1 MSDRSV
7 PTHSVAKFRPAD
19 HQKGTVVTV
28 KSLSKKVAQAEAS
41 QTLAL
46 TALAKKLKS
55 EGIDVVSLTA
65 GEPDFPTPRHIKDA
79 AIKAI
84 EENFTKYTIN
94 AGIPELRTA
103 IVDKLKRE
111 NNILVDASQIL
122 VSNGAK
128 HSIYNALQAI
138 CNKGDEVLVPAPY
151 WVSYP
156 EMVKLVDAVPV
167 IMKTTEKTDF
177 KITPAQLKK
186 AITKKTK
193 ALILCSPSNPTGSV
207 YTPDELQA
215 IGKVIEATGIFVISD
230 EIYEKVIYD
239 GAVHFSL
246 GSISAIKDQ
255 VITVNGVSKAYSMTG
270 WRIGYLAGAK
280 AVVDAAE
287 KVQSQVTSGPNS
299 IAQKAALAA
308 IAGSDDEVNKMTA
321 EFKRRRD
328 YFLAALTAIPGITS
342 TKPGGAFYLF
352 PNVSTFYGKKYNG
365 TTIKNCDDLAQFL
378 IKEAQV
384 VTVPGSG
391 FGAKNNI
398 RLSYACSM
406 EELEKASARMKT
418 ALAKLK

>member
-1 MSDRSV
+1 M
-7 PTHSVAKFRPAD
+7 
-19 HQKGTVVTV
+19 

-46 TALAKKLKS
+46 TALAKKLKA
-55 EGIDVVSLTA
+55 EGMDVVSLTA

-84 EENFTKYTIN
+84 EDNFTKYTVN
-94 AGIPELRTA
+94 SGIPELRAA
-103 IVDKLKRE
+103 IAEKLKRD
-111 NNILVDASQIL
+111 NNVIVEPSQVL

-138 CNKGDEVLVPAPY
+138 CNKGDEVIVPAPY

-167 IMKTTEKTDF
+167 IVKATEKTDF
-177 KITPAQLKK
+177 KISAAQLKK
-186 AITKKTK
+186 SITKKTK
-193 ALILCSPSNPTGSV
+193 ALILNSPSNPTGAV
-207 YTPDELQA
+207 YSQQELEA
-215 IGKVIEATGIFVISD
+215 IAEVVKKTGIFVIAD

-239 GAVHFSL
+239 DMKHFSL
-246 GSISAIKDQ
+246 GSIPEIKDLI
-255 VITVNGVSKAYSMTG
+255 ITVNGVSKAYSMTG
-270 WRIGYLAGAK
+270 WRIGFLAAAK
-280 AVVDAAE
+280 PIVEAAD
-287 KVQSQVTSGPNS
+287 KVQSQITSGPNS

-308 IAGSDDEVNKMTA
+308 FTGSDDEVWKMTA
-321 EFKRRRD
+321 EFKKRRD
-328 YFLAALTAIPGITS
+328 YIYTEMAAIQGVTTTNP
-342 TKPGGAFYLF
+342 KGAFYLF
-352 PNVSTFYGKKYNG
+352 PNVGEFIGRSYNG
-365 TTIKNCDDLAQFL
+365 TKIKNADDIAQFL

-406 EELEKASARMKT
+406 QELEKAVLRMR
-418 ALAKLK
+418 AAFAKLK

>member
-1 MSDRSV
+1 M
-7 PTHSVAKFRPAD
+7 
-19 HQKGTVVTV
+19 

-46 TALAKKLKS
+46 TALAKKLKAD
-55 EGIDVVSLTA
+55 GIDVVSLTA

-79 AIKAI
+79 AIRAI
-84 EENFTKYTIN
+84 EENFTKYTVN

-103 IVDKLKRE
+103 IVQKLKRD
-111 NNILVDASQIL
+111 NGVSVNASQIL

-128 HSIYNALQAI
+128 HSIFNALQAI
-138 CNKGDEVLVPAPY
+138 CNKGDEVIIPAPY

-156 EMVKLVDAVPV
+156 EMVKLVDGVPV
-167 IMKTTEKTDF
+167 ILKTTEKTDF
-177 KITPAQLKK
+177 KITAAQLKK

-207 YTPDELQA
+207 YTPDELKA
-215 IGKVIEATGIFVISD
+215 IAAVVEKSGIYVIAD

-239 GAVHFSL
+239 GAEHFSL
-246 GSISAIKDQ
+246 GSIDAIKDL
-255 VITVNGVSKAYSMTG
+255 VITVNGVSKAYAMTG
-270 WRIGYLAGAK
+270 WRIGFLAATQS
-280 AVVDAAE
+280 VVDAAE

-299 IAQKAALAA
+299 IAQKAAHAA
-308 IAGSDDEVNKMTA
+308 FAGNDDEVKKMVT

-328 YFLAALTAIPGITS
+328 YIHGALTAIPGITS
-342 TKPGGAFYLF
+342 TLPGGAFYLF
-352 PNVSTFYGKKYNG
+352 PNVKAFYGKKYNG
-365 TTIKNCDDLAQFL
+365 VTVKNSDDMAQFL

-391 FGAKNNI
+391 FGAPNNI

-406 EELEKASARMKT
+406 EELQKAAQRMKD
-418 ALAKLK
+418 ALGKLK

>member
-1 MSDRSV
+1 M
-7 PTHSVAKFRPAD
+7 F
-19 HQKGTVVTV
+19 TV

-46 TALAKKLKS
+46 TALAKKLKA
-55 EGIDVVSLTA
+55 EGVDVISLTA

-94 AGIPELRTA
+94 SGILELRTA
-103 IVDKLKRE
+103 IAHKLQRDNGIE
-111 NNILVDASQIL
+111 VEPTHIL

-128 HSIYNALQAI
+128 HSIFNALQAI
-138 CNKGDEVLVPAPY
+138 CNKGDEVIIPAPY

-167 IMKTTEKTDF
+167 ILKSSEKTDF
-177 KITPAQLKK
+177 KITATQLKK

-207 YTPDELQA
+207 YSPEELREIA
-215 IGKVIEATGIFVISD
+215 HVVEKTGIFVIAD

-239 GAVHFSL
+239 GVRHFSL
-246 GSISAIKDQ
+246 GSIPEIKEHI
-255 VITVNGVSKAYSMTG
+255 ITVNGVSKAYSMTG
-270 WRIGYLAGAK
+270 WRIGFLAASK
-280 AVVDAAE
+280 EVVEAAE
-287 KVQSQVTSGPNS
+287 KVQSQATSGPNS
-299 IAQKAALAA
+299 IAQKAAYAA
-308 IAGSDDEVNKMTA
+308 FSGSDDEVHKMTA

-328 YFLAALTAIPGITS
+328 YIFTELTAIPGVSS
-342 TKPGGAFYLF
+342 TNPKGAFYLF
-352 PNVSTFYGKKYNG
+352 PNVSEFFGTSFNG
-365 TTIKNCDDLAQFL
+365 FKIKNCDDVAQFL
-378 IKEAQV
+378 IQEAKV

-391 FGAKNNI
+391 FGAKDNI

-406 EELEKASARMKT
+406 QELEKAVSRMRE
-418 ALAKLK
+418 AFSKLK

>member
-1 MSDRSV
+1 M
-7 PTHSVAKFRPAD
+7 
-19 HQKGTVVTV
+19 
-28 KSLSKKVAQAEAS
+28 KSLSTKVAQAEAS

-46 TALAKKLKS
+46 TALAKKMKA
-55 EGIDVVSLTA
+55 EGIDVISLTA

-103 IVDKLKRE
+103 IAHKLKRD
-111 NNILVDASQIL
+111 NNIDVEPSQIL
-122 VSNGAK
+122 ISNGAK

-138 CNKGDEVLVPAPY
+138 CNKGDEVIIPAPY

-167 IMKTTEKTDF
+167 IVRTTEKTDF
-177 KITPAQLKK
+177 KMSSRQLKK

-207 YTPDELQA
+207 YSPEELQA
-215 IGKVIEATGIFVISD
+215 IGEVVEQTGIYVIAD

-239 GAVHFSL
+239 GMKHFSL
-246 GSISAIKDQ
+246 ASIPEIKNQ
-255 VITVNGVSKAYSMTG
+255 IITVNGVSKAYAMTG
-270 WRIGYLAGAK
+270 WRIGFLAAAK
-280 AVVDAAE
+280 EVVEAAE
-287 KVQSQVTSGPNS
+287 KVQSQITSAPNS
-299 IAQKAALAA
+299 IAQKAAYAA
-308 IAGSDDEVNKMTA
+308 FAGSDDEVHKMTD
-321 EFKRRRD
+321 EFKHRRD
-328 YFLAALTAIPGITS
+328 YLYSEMITIPGIAAI
-342 TKPGGAFYLF
+342 KPRGAFYLF
-352 PNVSTFYGKKYNG
+352 PNVSDFFGTSYNG
-365 TTIKNCDDLAQFL
+365 RKIKNCDDVAHFL
-378 IKEAQV
+378 IAEAKV

-406 EELEKASARMKT
+406 QELEKAVARMRE
-418 ALAKLK
+418 AFSKLQ

>member
-1 MSDRSV
+1 M
-7 PTHSVAKFRPAD
+7 
-19 HQKGTVVTV
+19 

-84 EENFTKYTIN
+84 EENFTKYTIT
-94 AGIPELRTA
+94 AGIPELRSA
-103 IVDKLKRE
+103 IVEKLKRD
-111 NNILVDASQIL
+111 NNIHVDASQIL

-128 HSIYNALQAI
+128 HSIFNALQAI
-138 CNKGDEVLVPAPY
+138 CNKGDEVIIPAPY

-156 EMVKLVDAVPV
+156 EMVKLVDGVPV
-167 IMKTTEKTDF
+167 MLKTTEKTEF
-177 KITPAQLKK
+177 KISAAQLKK

-207 YTPDELQA
+207 YTPEELQA
-215 IGKVIEATGIFVISD
+215 IAKVVEQTGIFVIAD
-230 EIYEKVIYD
+230 EIYERVIYD
-239 GAVHFSL
+239 GAQHFSL
-246 GSISAIKDQ
+246 GSIPEIKEQ

-270 WRIGYLAGAK
+270 WRIGFLAANK
-280 AVVDAAE
+280 SVVDAAE

-299 IAQKAALAA
+299 IAQKAAYAA
-308 IAGSDDEVNKMTA
+308 FAGNDDEVIKMTA

-328 YFLAALTAIPGITS
+328 YFHPALAAISGITV
-342 TKPGGAFYLF
+342 TKPTGAFYLF
-352 PNVSTFYGKKYNG
+352 PNMSSFYGKSYNG
-365 TTIKNCDDLAQFL
+365 VTVKNSDDMAQFL

-391 FGAKNNI
+391 FGANNNI

-406 EELEKASARMKT
+406 QDLEKAASRMKD

>member
-1 MSDRSV
+1 MFS
-7 PTHSVAKFRPAD
+7 HE
-19 HQKGTVVTV
+19 KGNVVTV

-103 IVDKLKRE
+103 IVEKLKRD
-111 NNILVDASQIL
+111 NNVAVNASQVL

-128 HSIYNALQAI
+128 HSIFNALQAI
-138 CNKGDEVLVPAPY
+138 CNRNDEVIIPAPY

-156 EMVKLVDAVPV
+156 EMVKLVDGVPV
-167 IMKTTEKTDF
+167 ILKTTEKTDF
-177 KITPAQLKK
+177 KISAAQLKK

-207 YTPDELQA
+207 YTPDELKA
-215 IGKVIEATGIFVISD
+215 IGKVIQSSGIYVIAD

-246 GSISAIKDQ
+246 GSIPEIKDQ

-270 WRIGYLAGAK
+270 WRIGFLAA
-280 AVVDAAE
+280 AQSVVDAAE

-299 IAQKAALAA
+299 IAQKAATAA
-308 IAGSDDEVNKMTA
+308 FAGSDDEVMKMTA

-328 YFLAALTAIPGITS
+328 YIHAALTAIPGVTS
-342 TKPGGAFYLF
+342 TMPGGAFYLF
-352 PNVSTFYGKKYNG
+352 PNVRSFYGKSYNG
-365 TTIKNCDDLAQFL
+365 FKVKNSDDMAQFL

-391 FGAKNNI
+391 FGANNNI

-406 EELEKASARMKT
+406 QELEKAASRMKE

>member
-1 MSDRSV
+1 MPVLPIFERNCW
-7 PTHSVAKFRPAD
+7 P
-19 HQKGTVVTV
+19 V

-84 EENFTKYTIN
+84 EENFSKYTIN
-94 AGIPELRTA
+94 AGIQELRSA
-103 IVDKLKRE
+103 IAAKLKKD
-111 NNILVDASQIL
+111 NNVIVDASQVL

-128 HSIYNALQAI
+128 HSIFNALQAI
-138 CNKGDEVLVPAPY
+138 CNKNDEVIIPAPY

-167 IMKTTEKTDF
+167 ILKTTEKTEF
-177 KITPAQLKK
+177 KITAAQLKK

-207 YTPDELQA
+207 YSPDELKA
-215 IGKVIEATGIFVISD
+215 IAKVIEKSGIYIIAD

-246 GSISAIKDQ
+246 GSLPEIKDQ

-270 WRIGYLAGAK
+270 WRIGFLAAAK
-280 AVVDAAE
+280 SVVDAAE

-299 IAQKAALAA
+299 MAQKAAYAA
-308 IAGSDDEVNKMTA
+308 FAGNDDEVIKMTA

-328 YFLAALTAIPGITS
+328 YIYSALTAIPGVTS
-342 TKPGGAFYLF
+342 TKPTGAFYLF
-352 PNVSTFYGKKYNG
+352 PNVSSFYGKSFNG
-365 TTIKNCDDLAQFL
+365 FKVKNSDDMAQYL
-378 IKEAQV
+378 INEAKV

-391 FGAKNNI
+391 FGANNNI

-406 EELEKASARMKT
+406 EELEKAASRMKE
-418 ALAKLK
+418 ALGKLK

>member
-1 MSDRSV
+1 M
-7 PTHSVAKFRPAD
+7 
-19 HQKGTVVTV
+19 

-46 TALAKKLKS
+46 TALAKKLKAD
-55 EGIDVVSLTA
+55 GIDVVSLTA

-79 AIKAI
+79 AIRAI
-84 EENFTKYTIN
+84 EENFTKYTVN

-103 IVDKLKRE
+103 IVEKLKRD
-111 NNILVDASQIL
+111 NGVSVNASQIL

-128 HSIYNALQAI
+128 HSIFNALQAI
-138 CNKGDEVLVPAPY
+138 CNKGDEVIIPAPY

-156 EMVKLVDAVPV
+156 EMVKLVDGVPV
-167 IMKTTEKTDF
+167 ILKTTEKTDF
-177 KITPAQLKK
+177 KITAAQLKK

-207 YTPDELQA
+207 YTPDELKA
-215 IGKVIEATGIFVISD
+215 IAAVVEKSGIYVIAD

-239 GAVHFSL
+239 GAEHFSL
-246 GSISAIKDQ
+246 GSIDAIKDL
-255 VITVNGVSKAYSMTG
+255 VITVNGVSKAYAMTG
-270 WRIGYLAGAK
+270 WRIGFLAATQS
-280 AVVDAAE
+280 VVDAAE

-299 IAQKAALAA
+299 IAQKAAHAA
-308 IAGSDDEVNKMTA
+308 FAGNDDEVKKMVT

-328 YFLAALTAIPGITS
+328 YIHGALTAIPGITS
-342 TKPGGAFYLF
+342 TLPGGAFYLF
-352 PNVSTFYGKKYNG
+352 PNVKAFYGKKYNG
-365 TTIKNCDDLAQFL
+365 VTVKNSDDMAQFL

-391 FGAKNNI
+391 FGAPNNI

-406 EELEKASARMKT
+406 EELQKAAQRMKD
-418 ALAKLK
+418 ALGKLK

>member
-1 MSDRSV
+1 M
-7 PTHSVAKFRPAD
+7 
-19 HQKGTVVTV
+19 

-94 AGIPELRTA
+94 SGIPELRST
-103 IVDKLKRE
+103 IVEKLKRD
-111 NNILVDASQIL
+111 NNISVDASQIL

-138 CNKGDEVLVPAPY
+138 CNKGDEVIIPAPY

-156 EMVKLVDAVPV
+156 EMVKLVDGVPV
-167 IMKTTEKTDF
+167 ILKTTEKTDF
-177 KITPAQLKK
+177 KISAVQLKK

-207 YTPDELQA
+207 YTPKELQA
-215 IGKVIEATGIFVISD
+215 IAKVIEKSGIFVIAD

-239 GAVHFSL
+239 DAKHFSL
-246 GSISAIKDQ
+246 GSIPEIKDL

-270 WRIGYLAGAK
+270 WRIGFMTAAK
-280 AVVDAAE
+280 PVVDAAE

-299 IAQKAALAA
+299 IAQKAAYAA
-308 IAGSDDEVNKMTA
+308 FAGNDDEVIKMTT

-328 YFLAALTAIPGITS
+328 YFYSALTAIPGVTS
-342 TKPGGAFYLF
+342 TKPTGAFYLF
-352 PNVSTFYGKKYNG
+352 PNISSFYGKSYNG
-365 TTIKNCDDLAQFL
+365 VKVKNSDDMAQFL

-391 FGAKNNI
+391 FGADKNI

-406 EELEKASARMKT
+406 QDLEKAVSRMKN

>member
-1 MSDRSV
+1 M
-7 PTHSVAKFRPAD
+7 
-19 HQKGTVVTV
+19 

-46 TALAKKLKS
+46 TALAKKLKA
-55 EGIDVVSLTA
+55 EGIDVISLTA

-103 IVDKLKRE
+103 IAHKLQRDNNVDVE
-111 NNILVDASQIL
+111 PSQIL
-122 VSNGAK
+122 ISNGAK

-138 CNKGDEVLVPAPY
+138 CNKGDEVIIPAPY

-167 IMKTTEKTDF
+167 IVKTTEKTDF
-177 KITPAQLKK
+177 KMSSLQLKK

-207 YTPDELQA
+207 YSPEELQA
-215 IGKVIEATGIFVISD
+215 IGEVVEHAGIYVIAD

-239 GAVHFSL
+239 GMKHFSL
-246 GSISAIKDQ
+246 ASIPEIKNQ
-255 VITVNGVSKAYSMTG
+255 IITVNGVSKAYAMTG
-270 WRIGYLAGAK
+270 WRIGFLAAAK
-280 AVVDAAE
+280 EVVEAAE
-287 KVQSQVTSGPNS
+287 KVQSQITSAPNS
-299 IAQKAALAA
+299 IAQKAAYAA
-308 IAGSDDEVNKMTA
+308 FAGSDEEVNKMTA
-321 EFKRRRD
+321 EFKKRRD
-328 YFLAALTAIPGITS
+328 YIYSEMITIPGITS
-342 TKPGGAFYLF
+342 TKPSGAFYLF
-352 PNVSTFYGKKYNG
+352 PNVSDFFGTSYNG
-365 TTIKNCDDLAQFL
+365 RKIKNCDDVAHFL
-378 IKEAQV
+378 ISEAKV

-406 EELEKASARMKT
+406 QELEKAVTRMRE
-418 ALAKLK
+418 AFSKLQ

>member
-1 MSDRSV
+1 M
-7 PTHSVAKFRPAD
+7 
-19 HQKGTVVTV
+19 

-94 AGIPELRTA
+94 AGIPELRSA
-103 IVDKLKRE
+103 IVDKLKRD
-111 NNILVDASQIL
+111 NNIHVDASHIL

-128 HSIYNALQAI
+128 HSIFNALQAI
-138 CNKGDEVLVPAPY
+138 CNKGDEVIIPSPY

-156 EMVKLVDAVPV
+156 EMVKLVDGVPV
-167 IMKTTEKTDF
+167 IIKTTEKTEF
-177 KITPAQLKK
+177 KISVAQLKK

-207 YTPDELQA
+207 YTPEELKA
-215 IGKVIEATGIFVISD
+215 IGRVVEKAGIYVIAD

-239 GAVHFSL
+239 GAQHFSL
-246 GSISAIKDQ
+246 GSMPEIKDL

-270 WRIGYLAGAK
+270 WRIGFLAGTK
-280 AVVDAAE
+280 SVVDAAE

-299 IAQKAALAA
+299 IAQKAAAA
-308 IAGSDDEVNKMTA
+308 AFSGNDDEVKKMTA

-328 YFLAALTAIPGITS
+328 YIHGALTAIPGITS

-352 PNVSTFYGKKYNG
+352 PNVSSFYGKSYNG
-365 TTIKNCDDLAQFL
+365 IKIKNSDDMAQFL

-391 FGAKNNI
+391 FGANNNI

-406 EELEKASARMKT
+406 QELEKAAARMKD

>member
-1 MSDRSV
+1 MFS
-7 PTHSVAKFRPAD
+7 HE
-19 HQKGTVVTV
+19 KGNVVTV

-103 IVDKLKRE
+103 IVEKLKRD
-111 NNILVDASQIL
+111 NNVAVTASQIL

-128 HSIYNALQAI
+128 HSIFNALQAI
-138 CNKGDEVLVPAPY
+138 CNRNDEVIIPAPY

-156 EMVKLVDAVPV
+156 EMVKLVDGIPV
-167 IMKTTEKTDF
+167 ILKTTEKTDF
-177 KITPAQLKK
+177 KISAAQLKK

-207 YTPDELQA
+207 YTPDELKA
-215 IGKVIEATGIFVISD
+215 IGKVIQSSGIYVIAD

-239 GAVHFSL
+239 GAIHFSL
-246 GSISAIKDQ
+246 GSIPEIKDQ

-270 WRIGYLAGAK
+270 WRIGFLAA
-280 AVVDAAE
+280 AQPVVDAAE

-299 IAQKAALAA
+299 IAQKAAHAA
-308 IAGSDDEVNKMTA
+308 FAGSDDEVKKMTA

-328 YFLAALTAIPGITS
+328 YIHAALTAIPGVTS
-342 TKPGGAFYLF
+342 TMPGGAFYLF
-352 PNVSTFYGKKYNG
+352 PNVSSFYGKSYNSFKV
-365 TTIKNCDDLAQFL
+365 KNSDDMAQFL

-391 FGAKNNI
+391 FGANNNI

-406 EELEKASARMKT
+406 QDLEKAVSRMKD

>member
-1 MSDRSV
+1 M
-7 PTHSVAKFRPAD
+7 
-19 HQKGTVVTV
+19 
-28 KSLSKKVAQAEAS
+28 KSLSKKVANAEAS

-65 GEPDFPTPRHIKDA
+65 GEPDFPTPPHIKDA
-79 AIKAI
+79 AIRAI

-94 AGIPELRTA
+94 AGIPELRSA
-103 IVDKLKRE
+103 IVEKLKRD
-111 NNILVDASQIL
+111 NNIHVDVSQVL

-138 CNKGDEVLVPAPY
+138 CNKGDEVIIPAPY

-156 EMVKLVDAVPV
+156 EMVKLVDGVPV
-167 IMKTTEKTDF
+167 ILKTTEKTDF
-177 KITPAQLKK
+177 KISPAQLKK
-186 AITKKTK
+186 AITTKTK

-207 YTPDELQA
+207 YTPDELKA
-215 IGKVIEATGIFVISD
+215 IAEVIKESGIYVIAD

-239 GAVHFSL
+239 EAVHFSL
-246 GSISAIKDQ
+246 GSIPAIKDL

-270 WRIGYLAGAK
+270 WRIGFLAGPK
-280 AVVDAAE
+280 PIVEAAE

-299 IAQKAALAA
+299 IAQKAAHAA
-308 IAGSDDEVNKMTA
+308 FIGSDDEVKKMTA

-328 YFLAALTAIPGITS
+328 YIHSALIAIPGITS
-342 TKPGGAFYLF
+342 TKPEGAFYLF
-352 PNVSTFYGKKYNG
+352 PNMSSFYGKSYNG
-365 TTIKNCDDLAQFL
+365 VKIKNSDDMAQYL
-378 IKEAQV
+378 ISEAQV

-391 FGAKNNI
+391 FGANNNI

-406 EELEKASARMKT
+406 KDLEKAVSRMKS
-418 ALAKLK
+418 ALEKLAA